1 VSPPASVVPIQVNA
15 RAAKRLRAGHPWVYR
30 SDLAG
35 QTSGT
40 TPRAALVH
48 ITDER
53 GRFLAAALSSS
64 SSQIALRAIAAEP
77 LGEDALP
84 ALIEE
89 RVAKA
94 ARYREKLV
102 GDAEGYRVV
111 FSEADHLPGLIID
124 RYGDVFT
131 LQVLT
136 QAMDRNDL
144 RTAALAGLHAA
155 YGGDLNIVERVEERI
170 RELEALPAASS
181 HQLEGSKAATVFA
194 MNGLRFR
201 FDALTGQKTGAFL
214 DQRENY
220 AAAAKYAHGDALDV
234 FTYHGGFAL
243 HLARVCAQVTG
254 VDIARSAL
262 EIAEQNAT
270 LNTGQFK
277 CGEIEWLEANAFDLL
292 KDFSHPKLGRQF
304 DTIVLDPPAFAKS
317 KRAIDKAL
325 SGYKEINLRALQMLR
340 PGGILV
346 TNSCSYHVS
355 SSDFVAMLAE
365 AAADA
370 GRTVRILEQRGQ
382 GPDHPIVLGI
392 PETHYLK
399 CLICW
404 VG

>member
-1 VSPPASVVPIQVNA
+1 MPPPASVISIPVNA

-30 SDLAG
+30 SDLAAA
-35 QTSGT
+35 TSGI

-48 ITDER
+48 IIDER

-64 SSQIALRAIAAEP
+64 SSQIALRVIASEP
-77 LGEDALP
+77 LGEDALL

-155 YGGDLNIVERVEERI
+155 FGGDLNIVERVEPRI
-170 RELEALPAASS
+170 RELEDLAAAESR
-181 HQLEGSKAATVFA
+181 QIEGTQAATMFS
-194 MNGLRFR
+194 MNGLRFH
-201 FDALTGQKTGAFL
+201 FDALSGQKTGAFL

-220 AAAAKYAHGDALDV
+220 AAAEKYARGEALDV
-234 FTYHGGFAL
+234 FSYQGGFAL
-243 HLARVCAQVTG
+243 HLARVCSSVTA
-254 VDIARSAL
+254 VDISRPAL
-262 EIAEQNAT
+262 EVAEQNAA
-270 LNTGQFK
+270 LNAEQFK

-325 SGYKEINLRALQMLR
+325 SGYKEINLRALKMLR

-355 SSDFVAMLAE
+355 PSDFVAMLAE

-382 GPDHPIVLGI
+382 GLDHPIVLGI